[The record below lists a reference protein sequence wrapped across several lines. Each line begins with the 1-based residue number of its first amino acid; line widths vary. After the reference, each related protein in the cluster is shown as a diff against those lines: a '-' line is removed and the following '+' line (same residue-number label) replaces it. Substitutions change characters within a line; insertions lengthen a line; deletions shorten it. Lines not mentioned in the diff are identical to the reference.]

1 MRPPRFPLAF
11 ALAILAAALSP
22 LAAAE
27 LRVGPGQKY
36 ANPSAAAAAARD
48 GDTVTIAAGVYAG
61 DVCRWRA
68 NRLTLRGAGA
78 GKTVIEAAG
87 KICEGKAIWIIGGN
101 DTVVEGVAFAGASC
115 PDKNGAGIR
124 LEGRNLTVRG
134 CFFRDN
140 ENGILTGPSPDG
152 DLLVEDCEFA
162 GNGAGDGYSHNL
174 YIGAIRRL
182 VFRGNYSHHARQG
195 HQLKS
200 RARENLIFGNR
211 FADGADGQSS
221 YLVDLPNGG
230 RARLVGNLLE
240 QGPRAANGV
249 LFAFARETPLHPA
262 TGLEIRDNVFVNRR
276 PAGEFVALG
285 AGAPAPE
292 LARNSFIGAG
302 TLPAGADASAQQALS
317 LPELEGTPPFRL
329 PFAAADGQAND
340 APAPAAPKAPT
351 PARGKSGKKGRR

>member
-1 MRPPRFPLAF
+1 MRRHRFLLVPAV
-11 ALAILAAALSP
+11 AILAAALHP

-36 ANPSAAAAAARD
+36 PKPSDAAAAARD
-48 GDTVTIAAGVYAG
+48 GDTVTIAPGVYAG
-61 DVCRWRA
+61 DVCHWRA
-68 NRLTLRGAGA
+68 NNLTLRGAGA
-78 GKTVIEAAG
+78 GKTLIEAAG
-87 KICEGKAIWIIGGN
+87 KICEGKAIWIIGG
-101 DTVVEGVAFAGASC
+101 DGTVVEGVAFAGAAC

-134 CFFRDN
+134 CLFRDN

-152 DLLVEDCEFA
+152 DLLVEDCEFT

-182 VFRGNYSHHARQG
+182 VFRGNFSHHARNG

-211 FADGADGQSS
+211 FADGADGKSS

-240 QGPRAANGV
+240 QGPQAANGT
-249 LFAFARETPLHPA
+249 LFSFGRETPLHPV
-262 TGLEIRDNVFVNRR
+262 TKLEMRDNVFVNRR
-276 PAGEFVALG
+276 PAGEFLVTG
-285 AGAPAPE
+285 AGVPAPM
-292 LARNSFIGAG
+292 LAHNLFIGAG
-302 TLPAGADASAQQALS
+302 ALPKGASDGENAGAQHTLA
-317 LPELEGTPPFRL
+317 LPELEGAPPFRL
-329 PFAAADGQAND
+329 PFAAND
-340 APAPAAPKAPT
+340 DKGDNAPA
-351 PARGKSGKKGRR
+351 R